1 MLSSKQRNDKIMS
14 GYKYLFG
21 PVPSRR
27 LGISL
32 GVDLVPHKICSLNC
46 VYCECGRTTKLTIER
61 DEYVPIDK
69 VISEL
74 QHFLKPH
81 PKLDYITYSGSG
93 EPTLNSGIGTIT
105 KFIKENFPGY
115 KLALL
120 TNGTLFY
127 LPSIRKEVKNVDIIL
142 PSLDAASDAAF
153 KKVNRPFPKL
163 KIQTVIDGLVEL
175 RKEFAGKL
183 WLEIFIIPGLNDSD
197 EEINLLRK
205 AIHRIRP
212 DEVQLNTLDRPGT
225 DDWVQSASKEKLTKI
240 ADKLDWKTEIIAN
253 FQKREQLA
261 SYSTDIES
269 SLLQT
274 IKRRPCTVDDLSAA
288 LGLHPNE
295 INKYIEALLERKKI
309 RSVVMERG
317 TFFKLVDDESRAEE
331 Q

>member
-1 MLSSKQRNDKIMS
+1 MS
-14 GYKYLFG
+14 NCKYKYLFG

-46 VYCECGRTTKLTIER
+46 VYCECGRTTKLTIDR
-61 DEYVPIDK
+61 DEYVPVDE

-74 QHFLKPH
+74 QHFFKPH

-105 KFIKENFPGY
+105 QFIKNNFPDY

-127 LPSIRKEVKNVDIIL
+127 LPSIRKEVKDVDIIL
-142 PSLDAASDAAF
+142 PSLDAASDAVF
-153 KKVNRPFPKL
+153 KKVNRPFPEI
-163 KIQTVIDGLVEL
+163 KIHVVIDGLVEL
-175 RKEFAGKL
+175 RKEFVGKL
-183 WLEIFIIPGLNDSD
+183 WLEIFIIPGLNDTD
-197 EEINLLRK
+197 EEISLLRK

-225 DDWVQSASKEKLTKI
+225 DDWVQSASKETLTKI

-317 TFFKLVDDESRAEE
+317 TFFRLVDDEL
-331 Q
+331 

>member
-1 MLSSKQRNDKIMS
+1 MAKYK
-14 GYKYLFG
+14 YKYLFG

-32 GVDLVPHKICSLNC
+32 GIDLVPHKICSLNC
-46 VYCECGRTTKLTIER
+46 VYCECGHTTKLTIER
-61 DEYVPIDK
+61 DEYIPVDE

-74 QHFLKPH
+74 RHFLEPH

-105 KFIKENFPGY
+105 RFIKKNFPDY

-127 LPSIRKEVKNVDIIL
+127 LPAIRKEVKDVDIIL
-142 PSLDAASDAAF
+142 PSLDSASDAIF

-163 KIQTVIDGLVEL
+163 KIKTVIDGLVEL

-183 WLEIFIIPGLNDSD
+183 WLEVFIIPGLNDTD
-197 EEINLLRK
+197 EEISLLHK

-212 DEVQLNTLDRPGT
+212 DEVQINTLDRPGT
-225 DDWVQSASKEKLTKI
+225 DAWVQSAGKEKLTEI
-240 ADKLDWKTEIIAN
+240 ADKFDWKTEIIAN
-253 FQKREQLA
+253 FKKREQLS

-269 SLLQT
+269 ALLQT
-274 IKRRPCTVDDLSAA
+274 IKRRPCTVDDLSVA

-317 TFFKLVDDESRAEE
+317 TFFRLVDDELH
-331 Q
+331 